1 MVVLPTPLSP
11 FSLPLPPVFHKDH
24 PLVCQWFISLARLDS
39 FTAAQWKGSS
49 AGDHQKFILGKTP
62 HPTTASAQ
70 TTTDSTQA
78 VFSDQFQSNL
88 QSASQGGGAKG
99 EARLATQKKGEAKKK
114 GKGQGAKGQGSK
126 GQAKKEK
133 ERPSQQP
140 VSGL

>member
-1 MVVLPTPLSP
+1 MCEISWLSFPLH
-11 FSLPLPPVFHKDH
+11 PLPPVFHKDH

-39 FTAAQWKGSS
+39 FTAAQWKGLS

-62 HPTTASAQ
+62 HPTTAAQ

-78 VFSDQFQSNL
+78 VFSDQFRSNL
-88 QSASQGGGAKG
+88 QSAAKGGGAKG
-99 EARLATQKKGEAKKK
+99 EARLATQKKGEAKNK
-114 GKGQGAKGQGSK
+114 GKGQGSK
-126 GQAKKEK
+126 GQAKNEK